1 MFHYNIDYNF
11 VKKYASKITRSH
23 LENLVE
29 KEDELKDKILEAA
42 KINAAF
48 MVKFGPKIILIFQML
63 KDYLRGEYK
72 EITDPT
78 LNSSAFAVMYFLNPF
93 DLIPDFLPIIG
104 YLDDILILN
113 IVWENVQKEL
123 IKYAAW
129 KKSDLINDLSI

>member
-11 VKKYASKITRSH
+11 VKKYSSKITRSQ

-29 KEDELKDKILEAA
+29 KEDELKNKILEAA

-63 KDYLRGEYK
+63 KDYLGEEYK
-72 EITDPT
+72 EITEST
-78 LNSSAFAVMYFLNPF
+78 VNSSAFAVMYFLNPF

-113 IVWENVQKEL
+113 IVWENIQKEL
-123 IKYAAW
+123 IRYAAW
-129 KKSDLINDLSI
+129 KKSDLISDLFI

>member
-11 VKKYASKITRSH
+11 VKKYASKITISQ

-29 KEDELKDKILEAA
+29 KEDELKNKILEAA

-48 MVKFGPKIILIFQML
+48 MVKFGPKIFLIFQML
-63 KDYLRGEYK
+63 KDYLSGEYK
-72 EITDPT
+72 EIRDST

-93 DLIPDFLPIIG
+93 DLIPDFLPVIG